1 VARYLLINLVKPSI
15 GESKMNKRSQKL
27 SIVNK
32 RLLGFGMALVCAI
45 ASAILYPN
53 ASAEAY
59 SIIDQ
64 DVYYHGGA
72 LQIEILAKDA
82 AYTSQIYLETE
93 WGGFFIGE
101 STDTGS
107 LISLDNPTAI
117 GLNAED
123 DFVIT
128 IHVMNTG
135 YDFVMGPGTDNAD
148 GVPHAK
154 VTYLYPG
161 ITLIGFEDLYGGGD
175 LDYNDVMLRVT
186 GDIGIERVPEPSS
199 VVLILLGL
207 ATLRPLRRR
216 LSHN

>member
-1 VARYLLINLVKPSI
+1 MYKQN
-15 GESKMNKRSQKL
+15 QKVT
-27 SIVNK
+27 IMQK
-32 RLLGFGMALVCAI
+32 RLFGFSIAI
-45 ASAILYPN
+45 AWILTSAILYPN
-53 ASAEAY
+53 ANAVAY
-59 SIIDQ
+59 PIIDQ

-82 AYTSQIYLETE
+82 AYTSQIYLKTD

-101 STDTGS
+101 STDTG
-107 LISLDNPTAI
+107 LLTDLNDPAAI
-117 GLNAED
+117 GLYAGD

-135 YDFVMGPGTDNAD
+135 YDFVMGPGTDNVD

-154 VTYLYPG
+154 VTYLDPG

-175 LDYNDVMLRVT
+175 FDYNDVMLRVT

-199 VVLILLGL
+199 ALLILLGL
-207 ATLRPLRRR
+207 TALGLLRRR
-216 LSHN
+216 LSRNQ